1 MRIDYNKLARAVRGI
16 IFPNENHGTTE
27 NPNYWKATKVMENYN
42 NGILSWGNMIKVLSK
57 MYPSIESELNINEL
71 LID

>member
-27 NPNYWKATKVMENYN
+27 NPDYWEATEVMEWYN
-42 NGILSWGNMIKVLSK
+42 NGVIGWDAMIEALAKFYPNIELELSEYNLFA
-57 MYPSIESELNINEL
+57 
-71 LID
+71 D